1 MRKNNLLLVA
11 LFLLVAAAATAQT
24 TKEEMKRDIF
34 RTGSNYFA
42 YPGPKQQQL
51 TPAPEGYEPFYIF
64 HYGRH
69 GSRYMSDNKYYVT
82 AINMLDSAKNEG
94 LLSDKGKE
102 STLLACTSECIGK
115 TQPADVQQH
124 DREEHRQH
132 IQRPTMAFEMLAAKQ
147 IHNKR
152 YYRTH
157 HQRPEHSPLTPHV
170 ALLGV
175 GIKLLKRMVE
185 AVDLS
190 NAENAGND

>member
-102 STLLACTSECIGK
+102 VLGK
-115 TQPADVQQH
+115 LRV
-124 DREEHRQH
+124 
-132 IQRPTMAFEMLAAKQ
+132 
-147 IHNKR
+147 
-152 YYRTH
+152 
-157 HQRPEHSPLTPHV
+157 
-170 ALLGV
+170 
-175 GIKLLKRMVE
+175 
-185 AVDLS
+185 
-190 NAENAGND
+190 